1 MLQTGVNLDVRNIK
15 TFEPQGNYIKS
26 SFPINFRRAKVVCII
41 QYFFHILLSR
51 MVFVSTKSK
60 LKPFVE
66 ASEKRINGKIC
77 LTSYSTSVLLEFCV
91 YSRERKLLLIFKEG
105 EIEGSGFKIFHV
117 HKYPYWYSNRT
128 FLQVSGFTLVPR
140 TPLGILAAERYQ
152 WVDILFV

>member
-1 MLQTGVNLDVRNIK
+1 
-15 TFEPQGNYIKS
+15 
-26 SFPINFRRAKVVCII
+26 
-41 QYFFHILLSR
+41 

-60 LKPFVE
+60 LKPFLE

-77 LTSYSTSVLLEFCV
+77 LTSYSTSVLLEFYV

-105 EIEGSGFKIFHV
+105 EIEGSGFKIFH
-117 HKYPYWYSNRT
+117 
-128 FLQVSGFTLVPR
+128 VSGFTLVPR